1 MKTFNPQALKI
12 LMDREKKKSAWL
24 AREMRKRTGS
34 ATSTS
39 QIDGW
44 ANGRIMPST
53 PNLMSLADV
62 FGVPMEHFI
71 MEDI

>member
-12 LMDREKKKSAWL
+12 LMAGKKSSWL